1 MDHKRPNYA
10 CTEQRLNVYHRVGQS
25 VADNFI
31 DSRVP
36 LVGSLAK
43 YSDVAAFDVDL
54 SGGGGHP
61 SKAKGLTIELQRVE
75 QGHTWVER
83 QPWAPLSKWPQ
94 VTLMRAFYWKTQQR
108 CRAFDQHPS
117 S

>member
-1 MDHKRPNYA
+1 MRTPQSDNPGVGKG
-10 CTEQRLNVYHRVGQS
+10 TLLNSLVGQIK
-25 VADNFI
+25 F
-31 DSRVP
+31 
-36 LVGSLAK
+36 
-43 YSDVAAFDVDL
+43 
-54 SGGGGHP
+54 
-61 SKAKGLTIELQRVE
+61 KAGVSAGAGLTIELQRVE

-94 VTLMRAFYWKTQQR
+94 VTLMRAFYWRTQQR